1 MRKIVTALAL
11 LGVLVLPSWGQTK
24 RPKVVATFLPMYLF
38 TKGVVGDRAE
48 VEVLVP
54 PGTSAHEYQATP
66 ANARTLSQAN
76 VVVMNGLGLEE
87 FMSGLL
93 KNVGNGNLR
102 LIDASKGIQ
111 AIGASAGAADRA
123 GKKEHKH
130 GHHHDHGHRHSH
142 SEGNPH
148 VWLDPVLA
156 MQQVNNIR
164 DGLVAA
170 DPPNAQIYRTNAAT
184 FIKQLQ
190 DLDQEFRTRLAP
202 VRGCKFIA
210 FHDAFPY
217 LARRYGLQQMAVVEL
232 PEDALKPQ
240 DIQRVKTAAQKFQ
253 VKAILSEPGVDDK
266 RLQQIA
272 QELQL
277 PVKTLDPLE
286 RGELQPEYYFKVM
299 RQNLATLEAV
309 CK

>member
-1 MRKIVTALAL
+1 MRKLVTALGLLAL
-11 LGVLVLPSWGQTK
+11 LGFPGWGQSQ
-24 RPKVVATFLPMYLF
+24 RPKVVATFLPMYWF
-38 TKGVVGDRAE
+38 TKGVVGDRAD

-54 PGTSAHEYQATP
+54 PGMSAHEYQATP
-66 ANARTLSQAN
+66 ANARTLAQAN

-87 FMSGLL
+87 FMTGLL
-93 KNVGNGNLR
+93 KNVGKRNLR
-102 LIDASKGIQ
+102 VIDASKGIQ
-111 AIGASAGAADRA
+111 PL
-123 GKKEHKH
+123 KEEGHKHNHGHDHKH
-130 GHHHDHGHRHSH
+130 GHGHSH
-142 SEGNPH
+142 SAGNPH

-156 MQQVNNIR
+156 IQQVNNIR

-170 DPPNAQIYRTNAAT
+170 DPPNAPVYKTNAAN

-190 DLDQEFRTRLAP
+190 NLDQEFRNRLAP

-217 LARRYGLQQMAVVEL
+217 LAKRYGLQQMAVVEL
-232 PEDALKPQ
+232 PEDVLKPQ
-240 DIQRVKTAAQKFQ
+240 DIQRVKSAAQKFP
-253 VKAILSEPGVDDK
+253 VKALLSEPGVDDK

-272 QELQL
+272 QELKL
-277 PVKTLDPLE
+277 PVRTLDPLE
-286 RGELQPEYYFKVM
+286 RGELQSDYYFRVM